1 MILVDDD
8 VEPVAKRRLRVGYL
22 HVPLILSYEA
32 DTPAGAWG
40 QLVVIALAEFLG
52 MTLWFSAT
60 AVTPALSRELQM
72 SATEA
77 SWLTMAVQGGFV
89 VGTLLAAFVNLADL
103 VQGRRL
109 VCAGAVSGAIAN
121 AAVLVAPG
129 AWPAIGLRFLT
140 GVALAAVY
148 PPAMKMAA
156 SWFVSRRG
164 LALGLLI
171 GALTLGKAV
180 PYLMTTVFGDRWQLT
195 LLVASGLSLLG
206 ALLVFL
212 LARDGPFLAPSRAF
226 DPHAI
231 RRLLRIRG
239 VRLAIAG
246 YLGHMWELYAMWTWV
261 GVFATAS
268 FAAAGLGSS
277 ASIAGSAAAFLAIGS
292 GAAGCALAGYVAD
305 RMGKA
310 RVAVWALAM
319 SAACAALTT
328 AVFGTRPVWVF
339 ALVMLWG
346 FTVVADSAQF
356 SALVTEYA
364 PPDQVGTALTF
375 QTSIGFL
382 LTMVTIDALPRV
394 AGSFGWQYASLL
406 LVPGPVAGALSMRAL
421 VRKPG
426 PSPL

>member
-1 MILVDDD
+1 
-8 VEPVAKRRLRVGYL
+8 
-22 HVPLILSYEA
+22 
-32 DTPAGAWG
+32 
-40 QLVVIALAEFLG
+40 
-52 MTLWFSAT
+52 
-60 AVTPALSRELQM
+60 
-72 SATEA
+72 
-77 SWLTMAVQGGFV
+77 
-89 VGTLLAAFVNLADL
+89 
-103 VQGRRL
+103 
-109 VCAGAVSGAIAN
+109 
-121 AAVLVAPG
+121 
-129 AWPAIGLRFLT
+129 
-140 GVALAAVY
+140 
-148 PPAMKMAA
+148 
-156 SWFVSRRG
+156 
-164 LALGLLI
+164 
-171 GALTLGKAV
+171 
-180 PYLMTTVFGDRWQLT
+180 
-195 LLVASGLSLLG
+195 
-206 ALLVFL
+206 
-212 LARDGPFLAPSRAF
+212 
-226 DPHAI
+226 
-231 RRLLRIRG
+231 
-239 VRLAIAG
+239 
-246 YLGHMWELYAMWTWV
+246 MWTWV

-268 FAAAGLGSS
+268 FAAAGLGPS

-310 RVAVWALAM
+310 RVAVWALAT
-319 SAACAALTT
+319 SASCAALTP

-406 LVPGPVAGALSMRAL
+406 LVPGPVAGTLAMRAL